1 MKDVLAQV
9 WAKLK
14 EWSWV
19 IAGVGLV
26 VVAWVFLAPRG
37 RKPQSKEDLLRLPP
51 ESNVDSL
58 RQVAVLEAEKAKTDA
73 LIARAKRD
81 TKIEIERQKLDKI
94 KKEPNPTVKRKKLA
108 AWAEQNL

>member
-1 MKDVLAQV
+1 MKDLLAQV
-9 WAKLK
+9 WAKMK

-19 IAGVGLV
+19 IVGAALA

-37 RKPQSKEDLLRLPP
+37 KKPQSKSDLLRLPP

-58 RQVAVLEAEKAKTDA
+58 RQVAVLEAEKASTDA
-73 LIARAKRD
+73 LIAKAKRD
-81 TKIEIERQKLDKI
+81 TKVEIERDKLDKI